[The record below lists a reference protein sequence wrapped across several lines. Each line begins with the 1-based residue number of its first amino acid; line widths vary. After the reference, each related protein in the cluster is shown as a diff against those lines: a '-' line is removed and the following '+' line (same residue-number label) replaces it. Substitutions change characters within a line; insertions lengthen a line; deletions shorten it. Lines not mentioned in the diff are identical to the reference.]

1 MATTTSRLLDAT
13 RRRLFLGTFGLVALL
28 VIGIG
33 LTSAVAGLRALDAD
47 VDRVL
52 ESSATGAVE
61 RLDGE
66 LPTPHEAPETEET
79 LAASDT
85 FVLYLGAD
93 GALLANPSGVRLP
106 GLPVAAGIEG
116 ARTSGRDL
124 RSVEIG
130 GVPIRLITLP
140 VLPKGGD
147 VPIGFVQAGFVL
159 TLHDRESGSLLAA
172 VALVAAIGL
181 LGAALVTLL
190 VTRGALRPIGRAM
203 EAQHRFVAD
212 ASHELRTPVAII
224 RSTAEVLQREGHVEQ
239 EGAALVADVIAEADR
254 LGGLVNDL
262 LGLASSD
269 ATPMTVERRTLDLAE
284 VARDATRRAEALA
297 AGRGTHLVVDAPEA
311 VIVSGD
317 RDRLVQ
323 LLLILLDNAVDHSP
337 EEGTVTVAVRSVGRA
352 AEMSVADEGPG
363 IPPDERERIFAPFRR
378 LPGPRGTRAGGSGL
392 GLAIGRRI
400 AAAHDGTI
408 VADDGPGGGARFT
421 VTLPAVGRP
430 LP

>member
-1 MATTTSRLLDAT
+1 VATTTSRLIETT

-28 VIGIG
+28 VVGIG
-33 LTSAVAGLRALDAD
+33 LTTAVAGLRALDAD

-52 ESSATGAVE
+52 ESAAAGAIA
-61 RLDGE
+61 RLDAE
-66 LPTPHEAPETEET
+66 LPARHEAPETEET

-85 FVLYLGAD
+85 FVLYLDAG
-93 GALLANPSGVRLP
+93 GALLANPSGVNLP
-106 GLPVAAGIEG
+106 GVPVSDGFAA
-116 ARTSGRDL
+116 ARTLGRDL
-124 RSVEIG
+124 RTVQVG

-140 VLPKGGD
+140 ILPSGGGAA
-147 VPIGFVQAGFVL
+147 IGFVQAGFVL
-159 TLHDRESGSLLAA
+159 TLHDRESGSLMAA

-190 VTRGALRPIGRAM
+190 VTRGALRPIGRTM

-224 RSTAEVLQREGHVEQ
+224 RSTAEVLQREGHVER
-239 EGAALVADVIAEADR
+239 EGLALVADIISEADR

-269 ATPMTVERRTLDLAE
+269 ATPMTVERRTLDLSE

-297 AGRGTHLVVDAPEA
+297 AERRTHLVVDAPGA

-337 EEGTVTVAVRSVGRA
+337 EEGTVTVTVRRSGRA

-408 VADDGPGGGARFT
+408 VADDGPGGGARFK

-430 LP
+430 VP